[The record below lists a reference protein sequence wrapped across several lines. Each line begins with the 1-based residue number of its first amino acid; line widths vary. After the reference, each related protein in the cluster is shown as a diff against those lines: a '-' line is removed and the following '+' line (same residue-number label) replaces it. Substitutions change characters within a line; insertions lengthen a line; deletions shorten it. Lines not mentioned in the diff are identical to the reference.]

1 MYECISWNNVH
12 ISVRNSS
19 VMYFHL
25 YTTVSSKY
33 SIVRVCIYLIK
44 VWRTFGD
51 NIHMRI
57 SLKRPITN
65 RVSKVIRKWNGFA
78 LVRSHSVNYSYFLI
92 GSENSRL
99 PQARPIRCNTKT
111 NYDLVTRPSR
121 ACFYPKLSFGFLW
134 YFTFVLIGHGIFS
147 VLRQTPFN
155 RKILFTYPNKLKSSP
170 FVDLKVIKSL
180 PLYSVKNP
188 VTKKEARVH
197 TL

>member
-19 VMYFHL
+19 MMYFHL
-25 YTTVSSKY
+25 YATVSSKY

-111 NYDLVTRPSR
+111 NYDLVTRPPALVSTLSSHWLLMIFYLCSNWPR
-121 ACFYPKLSFGFLW
+121 YFLCFTSNA
-134 YFTFVLIGHGIFS
+134 IQS
-147 VLRQTPFN
+147 
-155 RKILFTYPNKLKSSP
+155 
-170 FVDLKVIKSL
+170 
-180 PLYSVKNP
+180 KNP
-188 VTKKEARVH
+188 IHVSQ
-197 TL
+197 